1 MEEEDQAPL
10 VLSGTPPPTPW
21 GAVGLSLAFVAAGV
35 WLIRSGEA
43 GAWLALGFFGLLA
56 VLGLLVP
63 LATRNHLRLDPDRF
77 TVATPVL
84 TRSYR
89 WAEVDRFF
97 PVGDGA
103 SGAVAF
109 DLAASPRRRGRSQ
122 RLTRRLF
129 GYDDALPQTYGL
141 PPEGLAALLNRWLA
155 RAAGA
160 ARAPDPDR
168 VVVDQVGV
176 RRRLPDGRQE
186 AVGWDDLVEVA
197 IRTTPEG
204 PWQEDVFFL
213 LTGRDGGGVAVPQG
227 EAVERELL
235 GWLQAL
241 PGFDNQQVVEA
252 MGCAEDAL
260 FVCWGRSDPTSGQAS
275 DPER

>member
-1 MEEEDQAPL
+1 PL
-10 VLSGTPPPTPW
+10 VLPGTRPPTLW
-21 GAVGLSLAFVAAGV
+21 REAGLSLAFVAAPV
-35 WLIRSGEA
+35 WLIRRGQA
-43 GAWLALGFFGLLA
+43 GGWLALGFFGPCALIA
-56 VLGLLVP
+56 LLVP

-77 TVATPVL
+77 TVTTPIL

-97 PVGDGA
+97 PVGDGT

-109 DLAASPRRRGRSQ
+109 YLAAAAPRRRGRSQ
-122 RLTRRLF
+122 RLTRRMF

-141 PPEGLAALLNRWLA
+141 PPERLAELLNRWKA
-155 RAAGA
+155 RATGS

-213 LTGRDGGGVAVPQG
+213 LTGRDGGGVAVPHG
-227 EAVERELL
+227 EAIERDLL

-241 PGFDNQQVVEA
+241 PGFDHQQVVEA
-252 MGCAEDAL
+252 MTCAEDAL
-260 FVCWGRSDPTSGQAS
+260 FVCWRRPDPTSG
-275 DPER
+275 PER